1 MLYLRATGDL
11 DEHERFPVPLD
22 LEALA
27 GFPIDNDDHR
37 YRLMQVL
44 SALQDAACRD
54 PALESAVQALLQRSR
69 TCPAPSMAHRLK
81 RRLRSSLDTLGLR
94 P

>member
-1 MLYLRATGDL
+1 MLYLRASGDL
-11 DEHERFPVPLD
+11 DEHQRFAAPLD

-44 SALQDAACRD
+44 SALQGGACRD
-54 PALESAVQALLQRSR
+54 PALESAVRALLQRSR
-69 TCPAPSMAHRLK
+69 TSPAPSMANRLK
-81 RRLRSSLDTLGLR
+81 RRLRASLDTLGLK